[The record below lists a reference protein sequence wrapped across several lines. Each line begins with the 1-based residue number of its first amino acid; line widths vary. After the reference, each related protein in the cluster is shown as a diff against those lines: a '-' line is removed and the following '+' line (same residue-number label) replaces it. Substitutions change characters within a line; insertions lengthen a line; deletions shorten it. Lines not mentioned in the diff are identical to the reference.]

1 MEEGKT
7 KAGLRSLYSGL
18 SLGLLS
24 DFFPWPH
31 ARAGGVRFFF
41 SPRRLQRGFDPYF
54 VERFV
59 ALYAVWTP
67 ATYKYFGYR
76 VSSDDLRSHI
86 SKLRC
91 DVIGGYLTN
100 GRGDDSL
107 LGAVQTETSI
117 KISVIDH
124 MVVNSMLHI
133 SKTAFAQEVHNAC
146 VWKFAGQDVMTGS
159 RGSGLVRLSKL
170 TDEQIRE
177 RKSALDASFLAVKN
191 EVRVI

>member
-1 MEEGKT
+1 MGEEKA
-7 KAGLRSLYSGL
+7 KAGIRTLCSGL
-18 SLGLLS
+18 SLGFLS

-41 SPRRLQRGFDPYF
+41 SPRHLQRGFDPYF

-67 ATYKYFGYR
+67 ATYNYLGYR

-86 SKLRC
+86 AKLRC

-100 GRGDDSL
+100 GKEDSL

-170 TDEQIRE
+170 TDEQI
-177 RKSALDASFLAVKN
+177 DASFLAVKN